1 MPAERKEVINARI
14 ARSLNCISFSGFLR
28 VVTDEASWGF
38 GSGFLDLE
46 EIDEADFGIF
56 GSVLDDVGQ
65 GVEEAGKDHGKKNK
79 KKKTKKRKRGG
90 DDEGFNAH
98 GALVVENEQVDGE
111 KAEKKVEDGEKGEKK
126 GKKKRNRK
134 KRKVKDNET
143 SRESDEDVTS
153 DNAEGDSTH

>member
-1 MPAERKEVINARI
+1 MR
-14 ARSLNCISFSGFLR
+14 R
-28 VVTDEASWGF
+28 VGGF

-46 EIDEADFGIF
+46 EIDEDDFGIF

-90 DDEGFNAH
+90 DDDGFSVD
-98 GALVVENEQVDGE
+98 GALVVENEQVDSEKADE
-111 KAEKKVEDGEKGEKK
+111 KAEDREKGEKK
-126 GKKKRNRK
+126 GKRKRNRK

-143 SRESDEDVTS
+143 SRESDEDVAS
-153 DNAEGDSTH
+153 DNAEGDYTHLIVLSRHCTCKESLWYLSGYDMWYLALQN

>member
-1 MPAERKEVINARI
+1 
-14 ARSLNCISFSGFLR
+14 

>member
-1 MPAERKEVINARI
+1 M
-14 ARSLNCISFSGFLR
+14 
-28 VVTDEASWGF
+28 VTDAASWGF

-56 GSVLDDVGQ
+56 GNVLDDVGE
-65 GVEEAGKDHGKKNK
+65 GVKEAGKDHGKKNK

-90 DDEGFNAH
+90 DDS
-98 GALVVENEQVDGE
+98 ALVVENEQVDGE

-126 GKKKRNRK
+126 GKRKRNRK

-143 SRESDEDVTS
+143 SRESDEDVAS
-153 DNAEGDSTH
+153 DNAEGDYTH

>member
-1 MPAERKEVINARI
+1 
-14 ARSLNCISFSGFLR
+14 
-28 VVTDEASWGF
+28 VVTDAASWGF

-56 GSVLDDVGQ
+56 GNVLDVGE
-65 GVEEAGKDHGKKNK
+65 GVKEAGKDHGKKNK

-90 DDEGFNAH
+90 DDEGFNADS
-98 GALVVENEQVDGE
+98 ALVVENEQVDGE

-126 GKKKRNRK
+126 GKRKRNRK

-143 SRESDEDVTS
+143 SRESDEDVAS
-153 DNAEGDSTH
+153 DNAEGDYTH

>member
-1 MPAERKEVINARI
+1 M
-14 ARSLNCISFSGFLR
+14 
-28 VVTDEASWGF
+28 VTDEASWGF

-56 GSVLDDVGQ
+56 GSVLDDVGE
-65 GVEEAGKDHGKKNK
+65 GVEEEGKDHAKK

-90 DDEGFNAH
+90 DDEGFNAD

-111 KAEKKVEDGEKGEKK
+111 KAEKKVDDEEKGEKK
-126 GKKKRNRK
+126 GKRKRNRK

-143 SRESDEDVTS
+143 TRESDEDVAS
-153 DNAEGDSTH
+153 DNAEGDYTH